1 MKVRSY
7 FQFKFKINIIPY
19 SQCLHN
25 FRRMQTHDI
34 EKNIFL
40 CLIKMES
47 ATINQIASKIKC
59 EKEDLTKVI
68 QNNTK
73 NKSNPLGFI
82 LENNKMDPH
91 QYSIEPTNY
100 DTIHTQINNYLKGI
114 NGILK
119 LYFKSMSKKNSIFQM
134 DNTQKSLSVTTNLNK
149 NGIIM
154 LEKISLILDRIQ
166 QLSFLINY
174 YKLENKI
181 PSHMMMYVED
191 DTSKCLKAY
200 LEIIKKLKNIA
211 GNKESHHNAIEL
223 CLFKHQFVVNHMDL

>member
-1 MKVRSY
+1 MSK
-7 FQFKFKINIIPY
+7 P
-19 SQCLHN
+19 
-25 FRRMQTHDI
+25 DI

-40 CLIKMES
+40 CLTKTES
-47 ATINQIASKIKC
+47 ATLDEIELKIKC
-59 EKEDLTKVI
+59 EKEDLVKII
-68 QNNTK
+68 QNNIK

-82 LENNKMDPH
+82 LEHNKTTPYH
-91 QYSIEPTNY
+91 YSIEPTTY
-100 DTIHTQINNYLKGI
+100 DTIHIQIHNYLKGTD
-114 NGILK
+114 GILK
-119 LYFKSMSKKNSIFQM
+119 LYFKNISEKNNIFQI
-134 DNTQKSLSVTTNLNK
+134 DDAQNSLHSTVNLTK
-149 NGIIM
+149 NGRAM

-200 LEIIKKLKNIA
+200 LEIIKKLKNIT

>member
-1 MKVRSY
+1 MSK
-7 FQFKFKINIIPY
+7 P
-19 SQCLHN
+19 
-25 FRRMQTHDI
+25 DI

-40 CLIKMES
+40 CLTKTAS
-47 ATINQIASKIKC
+47 ATLDEIELKIKC
-59 EKEDLTKVI
+59 EKDELAKTI
-68 QNNTK
+68 QSNIK

-82 LENNKMDPH
+82 LEDNKTTPNH
-91 QYSIEPTNY
+91 YSIEPTNY
-100 DTIHTQINNYLKGI
+100 DTIHTQIHNYLKGI
-114 NGILK
+114 DGILK
-119 LYFKSMSKKNSIFQM
+119 LYFKNISKKNNIFQI
-134 DNTQKSLSVTTNLNK
+134 DDAQNSLHSTVSLTK
-149 NGIIM
+149 NGRAM

-181 PSHMMMYVED
+181 QSHMMIYLEN

>member
-1 MKVRSY
+1 
-7 FQFKFKINIIPY
+7 
-19 SQCLHN
+19 
-25 FRRMQTHDI
+25 MQKPDI

-40 CLIKMES
+40 YLIKMES

-82 LENNKMDPH
+82 LEDNKITPH
-91 QYSIEPTNY
+91 HYSIEPTNY

-119 LYFKSMSKKNSIFQM
+119 LYFKSMSKKNIIFKNDDAQ
-134 DNTQKSLSVTTNLNK
+134 NSLSTTANLNK
-149 NGIIM
+149 NGMIM

-166 QLSFLINY
+166 QLSFLVNY
-174 YKLENKI
+174 YKLTNKI
-181 PSHMMMYVED
+181 PAHMMMYVD
-191 DTSKCLKAY
+191 DDHSKCLQAY
-200 LEIIKKLKNIA
+200 LEIIKKLKSMTDK
-211 GNKESHHNAIEL
+211 KESQNNAIEL

>member
-1 MKVRSY
+1 MSK
-7 FQFKFKINIIPY
+7 P
-19 SQCLHN
+19 
-25 FRRMQTHDI
+25 DI

-40 CLIKMES
+40 CLTKTES
-47 ATINQIASKIKC
+47 ATLDEIELKIKC
-59 EKEDLTKVI
+59 KKEDLVKI
-68 QNNTK
+68 IKNNIK

-82 LENNKMDPH
+82 LEHNKTTPYH
-91 QYSIEPTNY
+91 YSIEPTTY
-100 DTIHTQINNYLKGI
+100 DTIHIQIHNYLKGTD
-114 NGILK
+114 GILK
-119 LYFKSMSKKNSIFQM
+119 LYFKNISEKNNIFQI
-134 DNTQKSLSVTTNLNK
+134 DDAQNSLHSTVNLTK
-149 NGIIM
+149 NGRAM

-200 LEIIKKLKNIA
+200 LEIIKKLKNIT

>member
-1 MKVRSY
+1 MSK
-7 FQFKFKINIIPY
+7 P
-19 SQCLHN
+19 
-25 FRRMQTHDI
+25 DI

-40 CLIKMES
+40 CLTKTES
-47 ATINQIASKIKC
+47 ATLDEIELKIKC
-59 EKEDLTKVI
+59 EKEDLVKII
-68 QNNTK
+68 QNNIK

-82 LENNKMDPH
+82 LEHNKTTPYH
-91 QYSIEPTNY
+91 YSIEPTTY
-100 DTIHTQINNYLKGI
+100 DTIHIQIHNYLKGTD
-114 NGILK
+114 GILK
-119 LYFKSMSKKNSIFQM
+119 LYFKNISENNNIFQI
-134 DNTQKSLSVTTNLNK
+134 DDAQNSLHSTVNLTK
-149 NGIIM
+149 NGRAI

-200 LEIIKKLKNIA
+200 LEIIKKLKNIT

>member
-1 MKVRSY
+1 
-7 FQFKFKINIIPY
+7 
-19 SQCLHN
+19 
-25 FRRMQTHDI
+25 
-34 EKNIFL
+34 
-40 CLIKMES
+40 
-47 ATINQIASKIKC
+47 
-59 EKEDLTKVI
+59 
-68 QNNTK
+68 
-73 NKSNPLGFI
+73 
-82 LENNKMDPH
+82 
-91 QYSIEPTNY
+91 
-100 DTIHTQINNYLKGI
+100 
-114 NGILK
+114 
-119 LYFKSMSKKNSIFQM
+119 
-134 DNTQKSLSVTTNLNK
+134 
-149 NGIIM
+149 M

>member
-1 MKVRSY
+1 MSK
-7 FQFKFKINIIPY
+7 PA
-19 SQCLHN
+19 
-25 FRRMQTHDI
+25 I

-40 CLIKMES
+40 CLTKTES
-47 ATINQIASKIKC
+47 ATLDEIELKIKC
-59 EKEDLTKVI
+59 KKEDLVKII
-68 QNNTK
+68 QNNIK

-82 LENNKMDPH
+82 LEHNKTTPYH
-91 QYSIEPTNY
+91 YSIEPTTY
-100 DTIHTQINNYLKGI
+100 DTIHIQIHNYLKGTD
-114 NGILK
+114 GILK
-119 LYFKSMSKKNSIFQM
+119 LYFKNISEKNNIFQI
-134 DNTQKSLSVTTNLNK
+134 DDAQNSLHSTVNLTK
-149 NGIIM
+149 NGRAM

-200 LEIIKKLKNIA
+200 LEIIKKLKNIT

>member
-1 MKVRSY
+1 MSK
-7 FQFKFKINIIPY
+7 P
-19 SQCLHN
+19 
-25 FRRMQTHDI
+25 DI

-40 CLIKMES
+40 CLTKTES
-47 ATINQIASKIKC
+47 ATLDEIELKIECK
-59 EKEDLTKVI
+59 KEDLVKII
-68 QNNTK
+68 QNNIK

-82 LENNKMDPH
+82 LEHNKTTPYH
-91 QYSIEPTNY
+91 YSIEPTTY
-100 DTIHTQINNYLKGI
+100 DTIHIQIHNYLKGTD
-114 NGILK
+114 GILK
-119 LYFKSMSKKNSIFQM
+119 LYFKNISEKNNIFQI
-134 DNTQKSLSVTTNLNK
+134 DDAQNSLHSTVNLTK
-149 NGIIM
+149 NGRAM

-211 GNKESHHNAIEL
+211 GHKESHHNAIEL

>member
-1 MKVRSY
+1 MSK
-7 FQFKFKINIIPY
+7 P
-19 SQCLHN
+19 
-25 FRRMQTHDI
+25 DI

-40 CLIKMES
+40 CLTKTES
-47 ATINQIASKIKC
+47 ATLDEIELKIKC
-59 EKEDLTKVI
+59 KKEDLVKII
-68 QNNTK
+68 QNNIK

-82 LENNKMDPH
+82 LEHNKTTPYH
-91 QYSIEPTNY
+91 YSIEPTTY
-100 DTIHTQINNYLKGI
+100 DTIHIQIYNYLKGTD
-114 NGILK
+114 GILK
-119 LYFKSMSKKNSIFQM
+119 LYFKNISEKNNIFQI
-134 DNTQKSLSVTTNLNK
+134 DDAQNSLHSTVNLTK
-149 NGIIM
+149 NGRAM

-174 YKLENKI
+174 YKLENKM

-200 LEIIKKLKNIA
+200 LEIIKKLKNIT

>member
-1 MKVRSY
+1 MSK
-7 FQFKFKINIIPY
+7 P
-19 SQCLHN
+19 
-25 FRRMQTHDI
+25 DI

-40 CLIKMES
+40 CLTKTES
-47 ATINQIASKIKC
+47 ATLDEIELKIKC
-59 EKEDLTKVI
+59 EKEDLVKII
-68 QNNTK
+68 QNNIK

-82 LENNKMDPH
+82 LEHNKTIPYH
-91 QYSIEPTNY
+91 YSIEPTTY
-100 DTIHTQINNYLKGI
+100 DTIHIQIHNYLKGTD
-114 NGILK
+114 GILK
-119 LYFKSMSKKNSIFQM
+119 LYFKNISEKNNIFQI
-134 DNTQKSLSVTTNLNK
+134 DDAQNSLHSTVNLTK
-149 NGIIM
+149 NGRAM

-200 LEIIKKLKNIA
+200 LEIIKKLKNIT

>member
-1 MKVRSY
+1 
-7 FQFKFKINIIPY
+7 
-19 SQCLHN
+19 
-25 FRRMQTHDI
+25 MQKPDI

-40 CLIKMES
+40 YLIKMES

-82 LENNKMDPH
+82 LEDNKITPH
-91 QYSIEPTNY
+91 RYSIEPTNY
-100 DTIHTQINNYLKGI
+100 DTIHAQINNYLKGI

-119 LYFKSMSKKNSIFQM
+119 LYFKSMSKKNSIFQN
-134 DNTQKSLSVTTNLNK
+134 DNAQNSLSTTVNLNK
-149 NGIIM
+149 NGTIM
-154 LEKISLILDRIQ
+154 LEKIGLILDRIQ

-174 YKLENKI
+174 YKLTNKI
-181 PSHMMMYVED
+181 PVHMMMYVDED
-191 DTSKCLKAY
+191 HSKCLQAY
-200 LEIIKKLKNIA
+200 LEIINKLKNMA
-211 GNKESHHNAIEL
+211 DKKESQQNAIEL

>member
-1 MKVRSY
+1 MSK
-7 FQFKFKINIIPY
+7 P
-19 SQCLHN
+19 
-25 FRRMQTHDI
+25 DI

-40 CLIKMES
+40 CLTKTES
-47 ATINQIASKIKC
+47 ATLDEIELKIKC
-59 EKEDLTKVI
+59 KKEDLVKII
-68 QNNTK
+68 QNNIK

-82 LENNKMDPH
+82 LEHNKTTPYH
-91 QYSIEPTNY
+91 YSIEPTTY
-100 DTIHTQINNYLKGI
+100 DTIHTQIHNYLKGTD
-114 NGILK
+114 GILK
-119 LYFKSMSKKNSIFQM
+119 LYFKNISEKNNIFQI
-134 DNTQKSLSVTTNLNK
+134 DDAQNSLHSTVNLTK
-149 NGIIM
+149 NGRAM

-211 GNKESHHNAIEL
+211 GNKEPHHNAIEL

>member
-1 MKVRSY
+1 MSK
-7 FQFKFKINIIPY
+7 P
-19 SQCLHN
+19 
-25 FRRMQTHDI
+25 DI

-40 CLIKMES
+40 CLTKTES
-47 ATINQIASKIKC
+47 ATLDEIALKIKYK
-59 EKEDLTKVI
+59 KEDAVKII
-68 QNNTK
+68 QNNIK

-82 LENNKMDPH
+82 LEHNKTTPYH
-91 QYSIEPTNY
+91 YSIEPTTY
-100 DTIHTQINNYLKGI
+100 DTIHIQIHNYLKGTD
-114 NGILK
+114 GILK
-119 LYFKSMSKKNSIFQM
+119 LYFKNISEKNNIFQIE
-134 DNTQKSLSVTTNLNK
+134 DDHNSLHSTVNLTN
-149 NGIIM
+149 NGRVM